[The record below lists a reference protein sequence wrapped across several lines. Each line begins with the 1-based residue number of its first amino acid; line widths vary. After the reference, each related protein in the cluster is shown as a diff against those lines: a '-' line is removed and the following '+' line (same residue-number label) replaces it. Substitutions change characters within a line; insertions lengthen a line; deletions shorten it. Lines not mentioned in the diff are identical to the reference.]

1 MLHDVVWSSNSD
13 LAQSCLPHP
22 FVQGLGDGTLRADLF
37 RHYIVQ
43 DAFFLR
49 TFANEY
55 GLALARSSDP
65 EIIA

>member
-1 MLHDVVWSSNSD
+1 MLHVVRWSSDSD
-13 LAQSCLPHP
+13 LAQSCLSHP
-22 FVQGLGDGTLRADLF
+22 FVQALGYGALRADLF
-37 RHYIVQ
+37 RGYVAQ

-49 TFANEY
+49 AFANVY